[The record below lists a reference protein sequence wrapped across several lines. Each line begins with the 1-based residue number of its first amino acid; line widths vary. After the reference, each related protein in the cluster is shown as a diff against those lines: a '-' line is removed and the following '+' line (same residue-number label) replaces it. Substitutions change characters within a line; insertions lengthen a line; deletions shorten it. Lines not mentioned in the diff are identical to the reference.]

1 MLGGDVGE
9 VGAFRLRSLS
19 SSMLWG
25 CWWGVLI
32 EGAGL
37 GAGVAGCGI
46 EVFLCSVSKLSFSSI
61 VLNNALCVSKILVV
75 SFALLFNWSMVL
87 SILSIRKVTSPRA
100 WATPVADAMAS
111 PLRVADFS
119 LLSLIVSK
127 RRWTFRGMLDSRRV
141 LSFDLLDVRVLSSQ
155 TFFGVSLV
163 DLPCWLIAGNSCV
176 EKVAWVV
183 LRACRF
189 GGII

>member
-1 MLGGDVGE
+1 M
-9 VGAFRLRSLS
+9 A
-19 SSMLWG
+19 
-25 CWWGVLI
+25 
-32 EGAGL
+32 
-37 GAGVAGCGI
+37 
-46 EVFLCSVSKLSFSSI
+46 
-61 VLNNALCVSKILVV
+61 
-75 SFALLFNWSMVL
+75 L
-87 SILSIRKVTSPRA
+87 SILSILMVTSPRA

-163 DLPCWLIAGNSCV
+163 DLPWWLIAGNSCG
-176 EKVAWVV
+176 ENVA
-183 LRACRF
+183 
-189 GGII
+189 